1 MRVSYFQSYLFIK
14 LIISIL
20 VVTVL
25 SQYLAV
31 ADNIRYLD
39 APSAWVAGW
48 YYSSTSL
55 MDTLSS
61 VLNLV
66 VGKYANNIVFCA
78 LSLWGVYSVYRSLKL
93 SGKESVWFF
102 LFLLSPS
109 FLIWTSITSKE
120 AITTLIL
127 GLLFSIL
134 LNAKLNPSK
143 PIPKFS
149 ALFLLYI
156 LVIFKAHYVP
166 SVFFLFLYC
175 CGLRYKSTIV
185 FIYLILFVF
194 TSWALYASLPLINEM
209 ASIIPAHFSGGNVTR
224 ENTFWVKDN
233 DVITYAFKG
242 TIIAF
247 WGPRLSEING
257 NILTSIVWVESLIIV
272 SVTLSMLIVAFRRS
286 VFKIGYI
293 RLNSFSLIIAILL
306 LLIAHYPFGLFNFG
320 SGLRYRSGFFL
331 YFVGLVFLL
340 YKNDY
345 IKGPRLF

>member
-1 MRVSYFQSYLFIK
+1 MFIK
-14 LIISIL
+14 VMSSIL
-20 VVTVL
+20 VATVL
-25 SQYLAV
+25 SQYVAV
-31 ADNIRYLD
+31 ADNVRYLD
-39 APSAWVAGW
+39 APTAWVSGW

-66 VGKYANNIVFCA
+66 VGRFANNFVFCA
-78 LSLWGVYSVYRSLKL
+78 LSLWGIYAVYRSLRL
-93 SGKESVWFF
+93 SGKESVLFF

-109 FLIWTSITSKE
+109 FLIWTSLTSKE

-134 LNAKLNPSK
+134 LNAKVNPLK

-149 ALFLLYI
+149 AIFLLYL

-175 CGLRYKSTIV
+175 CGLRSKSTMV
-185 FIYLILFVF
+185 FIYAILFVF
-194 TSWALYASLPLINEM
+194 TSWAIYAALPLINEM

-224 ENTFWVKDN
+224 ENTFWVNDN
-233 DVITYAFKG
+233 DAVTYAFKG
-242 TIIAF
+242 AIMAF
-247 WGPRLSEING
+247 WGPMLSEING
-257 NILTSIVWVESLIIV
+257 NAFNGIVWFESLIIV

-286 VFKIGYI
+286 VFKIGYF

-340 YKNDY
+340 YKNDC
-345 IKGPRLF
+345 IKRPRLF

>member
-1 MRVSYFQSYLFIK
+1 MLIK
-14 LIISIL
+14 VIACIL
-20 VVTVL
+20 VITVL
-25 SQYLAV
+25 SQYVAV
-31 ADNIRYLD
+31 ADNVRYLD

-66 VGKYANNIVFCA
+66 VGRFANNIIFCA
-78 LSLWGVYSVYRSLKL
+78 LSLWGVYAVYRSLKL
-93 SGKESVWFF
+93 SGKESVCFF
-102 LFLLSPS
+102 LFLFSPS
-109 FLIWTSITSKE
+109 FLIWTSLTSKE

-134 LNAKLNPSK
+134 LNVKVNPLK

-149 ALFLLYI
+149 TIFLLYL
-156 LVIFKAHYVP
+156 LVIFKAHYLP

-175 CGLRYKSTIV
+175 CGPRYKSTIV
-185 FIYLILFVF
+185 FIYSVLFVF
-194 TSWALYASLPLINEM
+194 TSWAIYAALPLINEM
-209 ASIIPAHFSGGNVTR
+209 ASIIPSHFSGGNLTR

-233 DVITYAFKG
+233 DVITFAFKG
-242 TIIAF
+242 AVMAF
-247 WGPRLSEING
+247 WGPMLSEING
-257 NILTSIVWVESLIIV
+257 NTLNAILWLESLIIV
-272 SVTLSMLIVAFRRS
+272 SVTLSMLIISFRRS
-286 VFKIGYI
+286 FFKIGYF

-306 LLIAHYPFGLFNFG
+306 ILIAHYPFGLFNFG

-340 YKNDY
+340 YKNDC
-345 IKGPRLF
+345 IKRPSLS